1 MDWNSLFHSK
11 YLRGGLCAVLIAA
24 ILLGLWLPGTGLK
37 EAQPDDP
44 LQGEGVREITV
55 LKLGENLEQLN
66 TISVPSGG
74 QAKSTE
80 PNDKASE
87 TRPEE
92 TQPDSSTDDGSD
104 GQEDGNQGADG
115 GEITPSELSLVLTW
129 NAKSIA
135 CAAGNTQAF
144 SVSSYELNEDLFR
157 FRVSL
162 TGTQA
167 QDAKIVNGISITEST
182 QTARELKWPSD
193 SLIMNPAAGTDK
205 EVYNFSFTVRTAE
218 RDVFFRYKIT
228 YQKLPDVQLSFTWR
242 GTGNHKGTLLC
253 MPSGSVVDKIKSNQL
268 AGGGI
273 SYEMKL
279 VGSDAE
285 SAGAKILSA
294 SYISVGTGESDEL
307 NYKNGQ
313 GSFAV
318 RMPTGETSNTY
329 RISVS
334 ALANGHTAHFEVI
347 LHVGNDVTL
356 QMSYTL
362 NDGSRREIF
371 CQNKQSKTADTVYD
385 DELTDGFLE
394 YEMSIVGSDADSAK
408 ITSVKC
414 TRTGNGN
421 SPRTLKASD
430 TVQLL
435 LNKG

>member
-11 YLRGGLCAVLIAA
+11 YLRGGLCAVLVAA

-74 QAKSTE
+74 QTKSTE

-115 GEITPSELSLVLTW
+115 GEVSPSELSLVLTW
-129 NAKSIA
+129 NAKGIA

-253 MPSGSVVDKIKSNQL
+253 MPNGSVADKIKNNQL
-268 AGGGI
+268 GGGRI

-285 SAGAKILSA
+285 SAGARIVSA
-294 SYISVGTGESDEL
+294 SYTSDGASGSSQLEPID
-307 NYKNGQ
+307 Q
-313 GSFAV
+313 GFW
-318 RMPTGETSNTY
+318 
-329 RISVS
+329 I
-334 ALANGHTAHFEVI
+334 
-347 LHVGNDVTL
+347 
-356 QMSYTL
+356 
-362 NDGSRREIF
+362 
-371 CQNKQSKTADTVYD
+371 
-385 DELTDGFLE
+385 
-394 YEMSIVGSDADSAK
+394 
-408 ITSVKC
+408 
-414 TRTGNGN
+414 
-421 SPRTLKASD
+421 
-430 TVQLL
+430 
-435 LNKG
+435 

>member
-74 QAKSTE
+74 QTKSTE

-104 GQEDGNQGADG
+104 GQEDGDQGADG
-115 GEITPSELSLVLTW
+115 GEISPSELSLVLTW
-129 NAKSIA
+129 HPDSGNAKSVSCGA
-135 CAAGNTQAF
+135 DNTQAF
-144 SVSSYELNEDLFR
+144 AVSSYELDEGVFTFSVN
-157 FRVSL
+157 L
-162 TGTQA
+162 TGTLA

-193 SLIMNPAAGTDK
+193 SLIMNPAAGKDK

-253 MPSGSVVDKIKSNQL
+253 LPNGSVTDKIKNNQL
-268 AGGGI
+268 SGVIG
-273 SYEMKL
+273 YEMKL
-279 VGSDAE
+279 VGRDAE
-285 SAGAKILSA
+285 SAGARILSA
-294 SYISVGTGESDEL
+294 SYTSDAASESGEL
-307 NYKNGQ
+307 N
-313 GSFAV
+313 
-318 RMPTGETSNTY
+318 
-329 RISVS
+329 
-334 ALANGHTAHFEVI
+334 
-347 LHVGNDVTL
+347 
-356 QMSYTL
+356 
-362 NDGSRREIF
+362 
-371 CQNKQSKTADTVYD
+371 
-385 DELTDGFLE
+385 
-394 YEMSIVGSDADSAK
+394 
-408 ITSVKC
+408 
-414 TRTGNGN
+414 
-421 SPRTLKASD
+421 
-430 TVQLL
+430 
-435 LNKG
+435 